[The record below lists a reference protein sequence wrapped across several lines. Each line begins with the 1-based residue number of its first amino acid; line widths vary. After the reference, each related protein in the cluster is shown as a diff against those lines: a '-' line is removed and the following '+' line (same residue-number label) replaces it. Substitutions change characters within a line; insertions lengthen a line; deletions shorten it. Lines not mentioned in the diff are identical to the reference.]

1 MGSRRLPPLNAVRAF
16 EAAARHATFQA
27 AGDELG
33 VSAGAVAQQVKAL
46 EAWFGLPLFR
56 RLPSRGVVLT
66 PAGARFADAAA
77 SLLDGVA
84 AAALALRR
92 RSDDTALTINTTHSF
107 AALWLIPRIGSF
119 REANPDLHVRIV
131 ANNQVIDFTR
141 EAADCAIRH
150 GKGGYAGVRTELLLR
165 DAVFPVCSPR
175 LRDGVPPLRRLQD
188 LASHTLLHDDDPLDA
203 GMIGWIGWREWLAAV
218 GMPDLVA
225 KRGPTFTHTFMV
237 LQAATA
243 GQGVALA
250 TRVLGGD
257 LLEPGGLVRPF
268 AEEVPSPYSFFIVT
282 PDEPDP
288 PKVAHFR
295 AWLRAQADAPLS
307 PQ

>member
-1 MGSRRLPPLNAVRAF
+1 MGQRRLPPLNAVRAF
-16 EAAARHATFQA
+16 EAASRHATFQE
-27 AGDELG
+27 AGEELG

-66 PAGARFADAAA
+66 PAGARFAEAAG

-84 AAALALRR
+84 AAATALRR
-92 RSDDTALTINTTHSF
+92 RSDDTVLTVNTTHSF
-107 AALWLIPRIGSF
+107 AALWLIPRIGGF
-119 REANPDLHVRIV
+119 RDANPDLDVRIV
-131 ANNQVIDFTR
+131 ANNRLIDFGR

-165 DAVFPVCSPR
+165 DVVFPVCSPR
-175 LRDGVPPLRRLQD
+175 LRDGTPPLRRLED
-188 LASHTLLHDDDPLDA
+188 LAQHTLLHDDDPLDA
-203 GMIGWIGWREWLAAV
+203 DMVGWREWLAAV
-218 GMPDLVA
+218 GAPGIGA
-225 KRGPTFTHTFMV
+225 QRGPTFTHTFMV

-257 LLEPGGLVRPF
+257 LLDPVSLVRPF
-268 AEEVPSPYSFFIVT
+268 AEEVPSPYAFFFVT

-288 PKVAHFR
+288 PKVARFR
-295 AWLRAQADAPLS
+295 AWLHAQAGAPLS